1 MKRPPQREAKAFY
14 RTRLIW
20 EVSINGR
27 NKAARVFVVL
37 GTVVPSLALRF
48 HCFAGYSKVLVPALA
63 ASNLAPELQAALR
76 VVFLSLGWHWF
87 VTAIVALLAGIT
99 ETRLRK
105 ILVLFCGL
113 AVLLE
118 AGVGAS
124 MMGFFIGNEMIGA
137 AALLLVCGG
146 LLFEELG
153 AQTCGNRFQRTSS
166 PQRGERMPIA
176 CPERSRR
183 GGNHGVRGIKR
194 TSPEGAERKRSL
206 KELLHP
212 EQIPVRAQPNSRVHP
227 QGRRIGPK

>member
-1 MKRPPQREAKAFY
+1 
-14 RTRLIW
+14 
-20 EVSINGR
+20 
-27 NKAARVFVVL
+27 VVL
-37 GTVVPSLALRF
+37 VASAAL

-105 ILVLFCGL
+105 TLVLICGL

-124 MMGFFIGNEMIGA
+124 MMGFFVGNEMIGS

-146 LLFEELG
+146 LLFEKSG
-153 AQTCGNRFQRTSS
+153 AQ
-166 PQRGERMPIA
+166 I
-176 CPERSRR
+176 
-183 GGNHGVRGIKR
+183 
-194 TSPEGAERKRSL
+194 
-206 KELLHP
+206 
-212 EQIPVRAQPNSRVHP
+212 
-227 QGRRIGPK
+227 